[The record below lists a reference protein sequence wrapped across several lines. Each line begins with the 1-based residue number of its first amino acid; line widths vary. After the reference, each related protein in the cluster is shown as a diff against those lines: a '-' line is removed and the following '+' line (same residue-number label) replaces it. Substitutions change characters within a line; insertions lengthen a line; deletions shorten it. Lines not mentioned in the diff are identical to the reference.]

1 MKGRLRGRMGG
12 SMTAYKDRSKEEL
25 LQEKSQL
32 EAQYKEFQGK
42 GLKLDMSRG
51 KPSAA
56 QLDLS
61 MGMMDVLD
69 SLTVTMVLWM
79 ASRKQSVCWEN

>member
-42 GLKLDMSRG
+42 GLKLDDG
-51 KPSAA
+51 CTG
-56 QLDLS
+56 QLYRS
-61 MGMMDVLD
+61 EV
-69 SLTVTMVLWM
+69 
-79 ASRKQSVCWEN
+79 

>member
-32 EAQYKEFQGK
+32 EAQYKEFQGNWICPAVN
-42 GLKLDMSRG
+42 R
-51 KPSAA
+51 A
-56 QLDLS
+56 QRS
-61 MGMMDVLD
+61 WIFPWV
-69 SLTVTMVLWM
+69 
-79 ASRKQSVCWEN
+79 

>member
-32 EAQYKEFQGK
+32 EAQYKEFQGI
-42 GLKLDMSRG
+42 
-51 KPSAA
+51 
-56 QLDLS
+56 
-61 MGMMDVLD
+61 
-69 SLTVTMVLWM
+69 
-79 ASRKQSVCWEN
+79 

>member
-32 EAQYKEFQGK
+32 EAQYKDC
-42 GLKLDMSRG
+42 LLYTSD
-51 KPSAA
+51 AA
-56 QLDLS
+56 D
-61 MGMMDVLD
+61 
-69 SLTVTMVLWM
+69 
-79 ASRKQSVCWEN
+79 E

>member
-56 QLDLS
+56 H
-61 MGMMDVLD
+61 
-69 SLTVTMVLWM
+69 
-79 ASRKQSVCWEN
+79 